1 MERERE
7 GGRGRGKVYGE
18 HIIIKN
24 NKIGNLGSLL
34 DLLVSRSTWL
44 SSLLWHPIKLSR
56 HKN

>member
-1 MERERE
+1 MREARKIREKQRERERE
-7 GGRGRGKVYGE
+7 GKVYGKRLLKK
-18 HIIIKN
+18 IK
-24 NKIGNLGSLL
+24 SV